1 MQCLVNALVLTTLH
15 QKGVKQG
22 DRQLTA
28 VGIVVA
34 ALFLFVTRGKP
45 LPKLSTTR
53 PPSSVLCRETLFSMT
68 AQFGI
73 HFVAI
78 MAITFISDAY
88 VDPYDPSI
96 VPDGPFHPNT
106 LNTATFLITVLTTIN
121 TFLVNYQ
128 GRPHMESL
136 RENVLLFRSIQ
147 ACYFVLF
154 VCASETFSPLNQ
166 LMQLSPLPTTG
177 PPAFNLRDG
186 SEYSRSVGHYVLLE
200 ALNLVGFRVMLCVVM
215 SLDTVLV
222 TLAEKTIRSVLEG

>member
-78 MAITFISDAY
+78 MAVTFISDAY

-154 VCASETFSPLNQ
+154 VCASEAFPPLNQ